1 MPRTYRYAGQ
11 CHCGA
16 IRAELAFTKPAETIQ
31 VRACQCGFCTRQGTM
46 TVSDP
51 DGRSALLI
59 RQGQLHAYQFGTRT
73 ATSLIC
79 QSCGVYAG
87 AMVQEDGRTWSIVNV
102 RGLAIAEF
110 LARTA
115 EPVSY
120 DAETAE
126 QRIARR
132 KAKWTPTPRTTLVRR
147 KHPCPSRS

>member
-1 MPRTYRYAGQ
+1 MPGLYSFQGQ

-16 IRAELAFTKPAETIQ
+16 IRAQLAFTKPAPEVQ
-31 VRACQCGFCTRQGTM
+31 VRACQCGFCTRQGSM

-51 DGRSALLI
+51 EGKSTLLI

-102 RGLAIAEF
+102 RGLAITDF
-110 LARTA
+110 LGRTA

-120 DAETAE
+120 DAETAV
-126 QRIARR
+126 QRTARR
-132 KAKWTPTPRTTLVRR
+132 KAKWTPTEVRLI
-147 KHPCPSRS
+147 S

>member
-1 MPRTYRYAGQ
+1 MPGMYSFEGQ

-16 IRAELAFTKPAETIQ
+16 IRAQLTFTKPAPEVQ
-31 VRACQCGFCTRQGTM
+31 VRACQCGFCTRQGSM

-51 DGRSALLI
+51 EGRSTLLI
-59 RQGQLHAYQFGTRT
+59 REGQLQAYQFGTRT

-87 AMVQEDGRTWSIVNV
+87 AMVQEGGDTWSIVNV
-102 RGLAIAEF
+102 RGLAIPEF
-110 LARTA
+110 LGRTA

-126 QRIARR
+126 QRTARR
-132 KAKWTPTPRTTLVRR
+132 KARWTPTEVRLI
-147 KHPCPSRS
+147 P

>member
-1 MPRTYRYAGQ
+1 MAPTSNFEGQ

-16 IRAELAFTKPAETIQ
+16 IRARLAFTKPAEQIQ

-51 DGRSALLI
+51 EGRSTLLI
-59 RQGQLHAYQFGTRT
+59 REGQLHAYQFGTRT

-87 AMVQEDGRTWSIVNV
+87 AMVREDGNTWSIVNV
-102 RGLAIAEF
+102 RGLAIVEF
-110 LARTA
+110 IGRTP
-115 EPVSY
+115 EPVTY

-132 KAKWTPTPRTTLVRR
+132 KAKWTPTEVRLI
-147 KHPCPSRS
+147 P